1 MPIVGRAKSALD
13 NARRWGALVLLRLA
27 SGVLRRAA
35 DLFRRG
41 RIAHAGLRVALAIAR
56 FLQRCAG
63 LLLLGLGRLDS

>member
-1 MPIVGRAKSALD
+1 MPIVRRAKSAFD

-27 SGVLRRAA
+27 RGILSGAT

-41 RIAHAGLRVALAIAR
+41 RIARAGLRIALAIAR

-63 LLLLGLGRLDS
+63 LLLLGLRRLDG